1 MSLSPSMA
9 ELAETFWKKG
19 FYCAESVVLA
29 AAGKYGI
36 EAEGIPAMATGFCS
50 GLSRTSGYCGAVTGG
65 IMAIGLIR
73 GRTSSSD
80 PVDPCYSAVQTFLHD
95 FEAAHGSLDC
105 TPLLGCDLST
115 PEGQAAYSRR
125 FGTGENPVCCGF
137 TVAAARLVETILS

>member
-1 MSLSPSMA
+1 MDSSISMA
-9 ELAETFWKKG
+9 QLADEHWQKG

-36 EAEGIPAMATGFCS
+36 EGDGIPAMATGFCS
-50 GLSRTSGYCGAVTGG
+50 GLSRTSGFCGAVTGG
-65 IMAIGLIR
+65 IMAIGLVR

-80 PVDPCYSAVQTFLHD
+80 SVEPCYSAVQEFLRA
-95 FEAAHGSLDC
+95 FEQEHGSLDC

-115 PEGQAAYSRR
+115 PEGQTAYTQR

-137 TVAAARLVETILS
+137 TVSAARLVEKILS